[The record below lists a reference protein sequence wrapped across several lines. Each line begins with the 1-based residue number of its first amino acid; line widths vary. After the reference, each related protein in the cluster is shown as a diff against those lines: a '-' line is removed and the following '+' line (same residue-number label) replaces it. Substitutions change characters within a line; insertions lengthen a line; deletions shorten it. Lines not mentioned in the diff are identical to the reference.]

1 MLLVVYLEKNFAYHS
16 MNMKTK
22 IYTKENDR
30 TLVVLDFE
38 NVEIGMRKAG
48 KKWINKLNK
57 WLNREFKPSEKVV
70 FLDCQR
76 VNGHRYLLSK
86 TNWTIQDVVTTDIG
100 QNSEI
105 EYIKNAADMELAMFT
120 LDYAH
125 HFSIDKVV
133 LISGDGDYA
142 RLVTYLKRLHI
153 RVEVVSLLK
162 SLSPKI
168 NEAADDVHY
177 LDHILSLLENNG
189 ADLVTTSAELSEGG
203 TQ

>member
-1 MLLVVYLEKNFAYHS
+1 MYLEKNFAYHS

>member
-1 MLLVVYLEKNFAYHS
+1 VYLEKNFAYHS